1 MEDIKNYIIK
11 NKGITII
18 NDKIKEYKTGFTLAT
33 DKSRYIIKKS
43 LLKTLQYINDNKLKN
58 YGVWY
63 DEDIKSY
70 GIDTDIIRVNKK
82 SEAVKLCKA
91 YNEKAYF
98 QWEHKKSVYI
108 K

>member
-1 MEDIKNYIIK
+1 MEDIKKYIID

-18 NDKIKEYKTGFTLAT
+18 NGSIKEYKKGFTLAT
-33 DKSRYIIKKS
+33 DKSRYVIKKS

-63 DEDIKSY
+63 DEDIKAY

-82 SEAVKLCKA
+82 SEAVKLCKL
-91 YNEKAYF
+91 YNEKAFF
-98 QWEHKKSVYI
+98 QWKNKKSVYI